1 MVFCDGLPP
10 LSAFSQCAC
19 AVLCISTEFLS
30 LPRWLDLLL
39 LSIHMCFVHSFLFT
53 GSCPLSPTPLF
64 SSCCFLPRSGRRRSS
79 SPPPGEEKDHFEVW
93 APVVDSEAPS
103 LESPP
108 LPPPSS
114 PSCCGF
120 ARPDEKISA
129 PPPVGRAVGGDPAVP
144 SDPGQL
150 ETVLEK

>member
-53 GSCPLSPTPLF
+53 GSCPLSPTPPLF
-64 SSCCFLPRSGRRRSS
+64 QLLLSSKIGQEALFLTAS
-79 SPPPGEEKDHFEVW
+79 W
-93 APVVDSEAPS
+93 
-103 LESPP
+103 
-108 LPPPSS
+108 
-114 PSCCGF
+114 
-120 ARPDEKISA
+120 
-129 PPPVGRAVGGDPAVP
+129 
-144 SDPGQL
+144 
-150 ETVLEK
+150 